1 MKVSHGPL
9 LYEGKAKRIFAT
21 DDLNQVVME
30 FKDDA
35 TAFNAL
41 KRSVLKGKGFLNCQ
55 ISAYIFRYLQQNGVP
70 THYLGLSG
78 DNYMVAQRIKVIP
91 LELVIRN
98 VATGSL
104 CKQTPIEEGRELN
117 PPIFDLYYKDD
128 KLGDP
133 LLTDERLEKLSLLD
147 NCQRLEIEKLARKVN
162 DLLTRFFKKL
172 DLRLIDFKLEMGFN
186 KDGQILVADEISP
199 DTCRL
204 WDQLSNNANDR
215 ILDKDRFR
223 KDLGGVLEGYGEIL
237 KRIQGGTNKASSAV
251 NLSED

>member
-1 MKVSHGPL
+1 MKVPHGLL

-21 DDLNQVVME
+21 DDSDLVVME

-41 KRSVLKGKGFLNCQ
+41 KHSVLRGKGFLNCQ
-55 ISAYIFRYLQQNGVP
+55 ISAHLFRFLQENNIP
-70 THYLGLSG
+70 THYVGLSG
-78 DNYMVAQRIKVIP
+78 ENFMVAQRIKIIP
-91 LELVIRN
+91 LEIVVRN

-104 CKQTPIEEGRELN
+104 CKQTPIKEGTNLL
-117 PPIFDLYYKDD
+117 PPIFDIFYKDD

-133 LLTDERLEKLSLLD
+133 LLTDERLKKLGFLND
-147 NCQRLEIEKLARKVN
+147 CQRLEIEELARKVN
-162 DLLTRFFKKL
+162 SLLSNFFQKL
-172 DLRLIDFKLEMGFN
+172 DLKLVDFKLEMGFN
-186 KDGQILVADEISP
+186 KNGQILVADEISP

-204 WDQLSNNANDR
+204 WDQLSGESDDR

-237 KRIQGGTNKASSAV
+237 KRIQGDSNKASTAV
-251 NLSED
+251 NVSED